1 MPTQPLVDLESLF
14 DAGVHVGHTTS
25 RWHPRMAPYIHSIRG
40 GRYLIDLA
48 QTQAQLEIA
57 SSAITGTVASGKSLM
72 FIGTKRQAKTIV
84 KAAAE
89 AVSMPYVV
97 ERWMGGFLTNHQT
110 INIQVKRLKDLE
122 SRMASGELANKYS
135 KLEVQKI
142 QKRIDGL
149 NLVYGGIKAMSGLPG
164 AVFIVD
170 MFGDAI
176 AVAEANKLKIPIIGL
191 IDTNIDPW
199 LATYP
204 IVANDDAI
212 KSLQILTDAIQAAV
226 ARGLSQRAT
235 TSPQPAA
242 GPATG
247 EPDPKAPPAPV
258 TGVLG

>member
-1 MPTQPLVDLESLF
+1 MPTKPSVDLKSLF
-14 DAGVHVGHTTS
+14 EAGVHFGHTTS
-25 RWHPRMAPYIHSIRG
+25 RWHPRMAPFIHSKQG

-48 QTQAQLEIA
+48 QTQTQLA
-57 SSAITGTVASGKSLM
+57 GAAAAVTATVAAGKSVM

-89 AVSMPYVV
+89 AVGMPYVV
-97 ERWMGGFLTNHQT
+97 ERWMGGFLTNYQT
-110 INIQVKRLKDLE
+110 INVQVKRLKDLE

-149 NLVYGGIKAMSGLPG
+149 NLVYGGIKAMDGLPG

-170 MFGDAI
+170 MMGDAI
-176 AVAEANKLKIPIIGL
+176 AVAEANKLKIPIVGL
-191 IDTNIDPW
+191 VDTNIDPR
-199 LATYP
+199 LAAYP

-212 KSLQILTDAIQAAV
+212 KSLQILTDAISAAV
-226 ARGLSQRAT
+226 DAGLKQRAA
-235 TSPQPAA
+235 SPPPVAAPAA
-242 GPATG
+242 DET
-247 EPDPKAPPAPV
+247 DPKAPPAPV